1 MMQTNMLKL
10 RGKIVEAGLKN
21 KTVAQALDM
30 DPSTFYRKMKS
41 KALCFTVGEMHQ
53 IVDVLNLSKE
63 DACAIFLEEN
73 SQ

>member
-1 MMQTNMLKL
+1 MQTNMLKL
-10 RGKIVEAGLKN
+10 RGKIAEAGMKN

-41 KALCFTVGEMHQ
+41 KALGFTIGEMHQ
-53 IVDVLNLSKE
+53 MVEVLDLSKE
-63 DACAIFLEEN
+63 EACAIFLSEN